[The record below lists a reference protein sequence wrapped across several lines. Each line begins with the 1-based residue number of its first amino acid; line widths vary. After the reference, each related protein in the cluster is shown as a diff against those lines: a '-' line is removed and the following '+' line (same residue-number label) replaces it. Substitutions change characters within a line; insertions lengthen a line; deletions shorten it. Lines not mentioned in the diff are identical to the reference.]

1 MFKNASK
8 ILAAGLV
15 SVSLLMSGGVYA
27 TWQYAKYPADSVE
40 QTFGVEIWDAN
51 YPALRNA
58 LTKFLEILNS
68 VTDSNDYKTLCNIFG
83 TGASVSS
90 WGTDGSYTGNV
101 TGSPQAKNVEALFD
115 NELKMKIY
123 DQDIKVSVLLKRE
136 NLDDNE
142 NTGIRYLHKDN
153 WLGSDDYRSGAD
165 MVMYYTAD
173 MLEEAG
179 KTDTKVF
186 ASVFSV
192 KANGASEMP
201 AAGYG
206 WQLLATYE
214 GTATTT
220 NWNGTN
226 GTGSFD
232 TRTWRSLETSSYTRY
247 NNQVGNP
254 ITGRQE
260 LSYLVKNEQAAQEAL
275 QSILNS

>member
-1 MFKNASK
+1 MFRNASK
-8 ILAAGLV
+8 ILATSLV
-15 SVSLLMSGGVYA
+15 SISLLMSGGVYA
-27 TWQYAKYPADSVE
+27 TWRYAKEPADSVDN
-40 QTFGVEIWDAN
+40 TVDVNVWDAD

-58 LTKFLEILNS
+58 LIKFLEILNN
-68 VTDSNDYKTLCNIFG
+68 VTDPNDYKTLCDIFG
-83 TGASVSS
+83 TGASASS

-101 TGSPQAKNVEALFD
+101 TGSPQAKNVETLFD
-115 NELKMKIY
+115 NELNMKVY

-136 NLDDNE
+136 NLDGNE
-142 NTGIRYLHKDN
+142 NTGVRYLHKDS
-153 WLGSDDYRSGAD
+153 WWGSDDYRSGAD

-173 MLEEAG
+173 NLKTAG

-192 KANGASEMP
+192 KANGNSETP
-201 AAGYG
+201 AEGYK

-232 TRTWRSLETSSYTRY
+232 TRTWRSLAKDSYTRY
-247 NNQVGNP
+247 DNQVNNP
-254 ITGRQE
+254 ITGQQE
-260 LSYLVKNEQAAQEAL
+260 LSYLVQNEQTAQEVL